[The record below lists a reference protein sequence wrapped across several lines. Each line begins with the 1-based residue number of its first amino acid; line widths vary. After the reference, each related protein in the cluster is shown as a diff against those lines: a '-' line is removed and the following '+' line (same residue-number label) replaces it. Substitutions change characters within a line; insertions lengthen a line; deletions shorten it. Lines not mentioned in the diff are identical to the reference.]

1 MMIYSNLL
9 VGTLLTLFGGV
20 TLIVS
25 VRDLVRAAKS
35 EAWPSVVGHVLKSE
49 VLPPAGHYAR
59 DYGAMVEFRYTVGE
73 REYTG
78 DRIQFLWIDGSR
90 AKAESTIARYPAGSK
105 VEVRVSPQDP
115 ALAVLEPGMRRYAYA
130 SVLIPAVSLA
140 IGIVFI
146 LRAIL

>member
-1 MMIYSNLL
+1 MIYSSLL
-9 VGTLLTLFGGV
+9 VGTLLALFGGV

-25 VRDLVRAAKS
+25 VRDMVRATKS
-35 EAWPSVVGHVLKSE
+35 EAWPSVFGHVLKSE
-49 VLPPAGHYAR
+49 VQPPAGRSR

-115 ALAVLEPGMRRYAYA
+115 ALAVLEPGVRKYAYA
-130 SVLIPAVSLA
+130 SALIPAVSLA
-140 IGIVFI
+140 IGIVLI